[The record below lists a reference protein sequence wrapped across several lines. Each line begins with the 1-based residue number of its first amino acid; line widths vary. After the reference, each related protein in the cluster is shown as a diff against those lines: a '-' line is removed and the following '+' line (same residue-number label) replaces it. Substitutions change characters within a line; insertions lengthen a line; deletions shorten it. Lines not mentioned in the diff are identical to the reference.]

1 MYFFRLCFLIF
12 LPFLLQAQSLPESYF
27 FSNDNKELSR
37 GGLVYDEG
45 FYSELSIDTI
55 FLYFDQSNFWDQLH
69 ENYCDKINNIP
80 LGKLAL
86 SPTRTYAPVI
96 KKIFDKYRSCISG
109 MIHCT
114 GGGQTKILHFVNK
127 LHIVK
132 DNMFPI
138 PPIFQLIK
146 NESNVSWEEMY
157 KVFNMGHRMELY
169 LNKDVSKEIIKIAKS
184 FNLDAQIIGYVDK
197 SSTKEL
203 TIKSPERLI
212 RYVK

>member
-1 MYFFRLCFLIF
+1 M
-12 LPFLLQAQSLPESYF
+12 
-27 FSNDNKELSR
+27 
-37 GGLVYDEG
+37 
-45 FYSELSIDTI
+45 
-55 FLYFDQSNFWDQLH
+55 
-69 ENYCDKINNIP
+69 
-80 LGKLAL
+80 
-86 SPTRTYAPVI
+86 SPTRTYDPVI

-169 LNKDVSKEIIKIAKS
+169 LNKDVSKEIIAIAKA

-197 SSTKEL
+197 SSKKEL
-203 TIKSPERLI
+203 TIKSPDRLI